1 MTGMDLLTFLLGAM
15 VVAALAGLTGRMPIR
30 VMRGAHSGFAEDADE
45 RGLQA
50 ERPNAVAVAVAK
62 DPSRAVMAAEIVDS
76 LMRGTQ
82 FVALTGARG
91 VGKTAVAATIRERL
105 GERSVRVRWV
115 DRGAGKGIRLRTIMS
130 RFLDKPE
137 ADVDTADVE
146 RMFDAMTEREDPDK
160 RLVLIIDDAEQL
172 LPDAFGYLRLL
183 ASVAIER
190 MPQVLFVGDPSFWDI
205 ADRAAQAG
213 FTELIEAR
221 FELGAL
227 SQGSVP
233 EAAQAANALVPM
245 VLPTGHNRRIA
256 RMAVLAAAAVGSL
269 GAAAYWLVPADLE
282 RYWTAGPSSL
292 QSSDAAPNPLPAA
305 TTVVPPPVAATQA
318 AVAPPDAPASSRAV
332 WPQLA
337 APVTAPA
344 VQWPAPKTAVHR
356 RPMFGDYVTRSL
368 RGTWLFPPGTG
379 GGGG

>member
-1 MTGMDLLTFLLGAM
+1 MDLLTFLLGAM

-30 VMRGAHSGFAEDADE
+30 VMRGAHSGSTEDAGE
-45 RGLQA
+45 RGPQA
-50 ERPNAVAVAVAK
+50 ERPNAVAAAIAK
-62 DPSRAVMAAEIVDS
+62 DPSRAVMAAEIADS
-76 LMRGTQ
+76 LMQGTQ
-82 FVALTGARG
+82 FAALTGARG

-105 GERSVRVRWV
+105 SQRSVRVRWV
-115 DRGAGKGIRLRTIMS
+115 DGGTGKGIRLRTIMS
-130 RFLDKPE
+130 RFLEKPE

-146 RMFDAMTEREDPDK
+146 RMFDAMTEREDPDE

-213 FTELIEAR
+213 FTELIAAR

-227 SQGSVP
+227 RQGSVF
-233 EAAQAANALVPM
+233 EAAHAANALVPI
-245 VLPTGHNRRIA
+245 VLPAGRNWRIS
-256 RMAVLAAAAVGSL
+256 RMAGLAAAAVGSL
-269 GAAAYWLVPADLE
+269 GAAAYWLDSSDLE
-282 RYWTAGPSSL
+282 RFWTAGRSSL
-292 QSSDAAPNPLPAA
+292 QASDAAPNPPPVV
-305 TTVVPPPVAATQA
+305 TTVVPPPVVTTKAAL
-318 AVAPPDAPASSRAV
+318 APPDAPASSRAV

-344 VQWPAPKTAVHR
+344 VQWPAPKAAVHR
-356 RPMFGDYVTRSL
+356 RPVFGDYVTRSL
-368 RGTWLFPPGTG
+368 RGTWLFPPQTG